1 MLKISTIAMVCGLTI
16 VMSGCA
22 SDVDKCVDAQIDAW
36 KKGVS
41 WMKSYK
47 SLEEVR
53 VAAHLECLEA
63 QGKN

>member
-1 MLKISTIAMVCGLTI
+1 MLKIFTITMVCGLTI

-22 SDVDKCVDAQIDAW
+22 SDVDRCVDAQIDAW

-41 WMKSYK
+41 WVGSKSV
-47 SLEEVR
+47 EEVR
-53 VAAHLECLEA
+53 ANAYLACLQM

>member
-22 SDVDKCVDAQIDAW
+22 SDVDKYVDAQIDAW

-41 WMKSYK
+41 WTDMKSV
-47 SLEEVR
+47 EQVR
-53 VAAHLECLEA
+53 AVAHLSCLQM